1 MSETIQQ
8 LVEFRENLRRTF
20 TYRSDALMDLI
31 DTIGANSS
39 AKSVVELSLSSL
51 FPRQYSSLHDAIDN
65 FFVPSSPEKAK
76 EERHRQQQIRMRL
89 LANELPDP
97 VQRNFYLLGLD
108 TTGQPRPFAK
118 SLADR
123 GIQYHPN
130 PAPGNKPIVVGHS
143 YSVLAALPE
152 KKDRTSPPWVFPLLI
167 QRVSSN
173 EKATNVGASQVKDL
187 MEDKSLIFGG
197 KLSALVADT
206 SYSAREFLAQA
217 MKHKNLVAIVRVR
230 GNRTFYRI
238 PEQDDS
244 PKGKGHPTWYGEP
257 FDMKDSTTW
266 GAPDATEVVPR
277 TLRTGRVCQVE
288 IQAWYNLLMLGK
300 RDIPMH
306 TYPFTL
312 ILIRVK
318 DTHEKDVFKHP
329 LWLIIIGE
337 RRQEITLHDA
347 YGAYRQRFDLEHFFR
362 FGKHKL
368 LMASYQTPDVE
379 HEQNWWEIVGLAY
392 ALLYVQAPL
401 AQNIPRPWERYLPQ
415 VKEPKS
421 ANLPSP
427 SMVQRN
433 LPRIIRLIGTSASFP
448 KPRGISPG
456 RAKGYSP
463 GRRERLPLIIKGKKS
478 DKIHARSP

>member
-1 MSETIQQ
+1 MCDTIQHV
-8 LVEFRENLRRTF
+8 VEFRENLHRTF
-20 TYRSDALMDLI
+20 AFRSDATMDLI
-31 DTIGANSS
+31 DAIAGNTS
-39 AKSVVELSLSSL
+39 AKSVVELSLSSC
-51 FPRQYSSLHDAIDN
+51 FQRQYSSIHDAVDN
-65 FFVPSSPEKAK
+65 FFVPGNPSKAK

-89 LANELPDP
+89 LAAQIPEP
-97 VQRNFYLLGLD
+97 VQRKFFLFGLD
-108 TTGQPRPFAK
+108 TTGHPRPFAK
-118 SLADR
+118 TLADR

-152 KKDRTSPPWVFPLLI
+152 KKDRTSPPWVIPLLI
-167 QRVSSN
+167 QRVSTD

-187 MEDKSLIFGG
+187 LEDKTLPLGS
-197 KLSALVADT
+197 KLCAVVADT
-206 SYSAREFLAQA
+206 SYSAREFLSQA
-217 MKHKNLVAIVRVR
+217 VKHTNLAAIVRVR

-244 PKGKGHPTWYGEP
+244 PKGKGHPTWYGVSFE
-257 FDMKDSTTW
+257 MKDPTTW
-266 GAPDATEVVPR
+266 GEADATEVVPL
-277 TLRTGRVCQVE
+277 TLRNGRVCQVE

-306 TYPFTL
+306 EHPFTV

-318 DTHEKDVFKHP
+318 DAHGEEVFKHP

-347 YGAYRQRFDLEHFFR
+347 YGAYRQRYDLEHFFR

-368 LMASYQTPDVE
+368 LMTSYQTPDVE
-379 HEQNWWEIVGLAY
+379 REQNWWEIVGLSY
-392 ALLYVQAPL
+392 ALLYVEAPL
-401 AQNIPRPWERYLPQ
+401 AHNIFRPWERYLPLA
-415 VKEPKS
+415 KEPKS
-421 ANLPSP
+421 ESLPSP
-427 SMVQRN
+427 SMVQRT
-433 LPRIIRLIGTSASFP
+433 LPPIIRQIGTPASFP
-448 KPRGISPG
+448 KPRGKSPG

-463 GRRERLPLIIKGKKS
+463 GKRERLPVIIKGKKS